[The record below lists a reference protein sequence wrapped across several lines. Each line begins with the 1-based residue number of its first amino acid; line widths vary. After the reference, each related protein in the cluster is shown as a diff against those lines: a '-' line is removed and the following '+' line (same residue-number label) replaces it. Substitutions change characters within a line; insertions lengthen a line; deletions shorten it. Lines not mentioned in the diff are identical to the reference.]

1 MGFFVFKDE
10 KRGFMMEIMTTLNIL
25 DVINIV
31 IIIT

>member
-10 KRGFMMEIMTTLNIL
+10 KWGFMMEIMMMLNIL

-31 IIIT
+31 IIIM

>member
-10 KRGFMMEIMTTLNIL
+10 KWGFMMEIMMILNIL

-31 IIIT
+31 IIIM